1 MGTEEKV
8 AQLENEIKVLKNEV
22 QAVLLDLRDKYLEA
36 ENPFSEPAAPPVAT
50 QQIVIGR
57 ESAPM
62 PPPPPPS
69 PPSREPAAHDDIAQD
84 DIAED
89 VENEA
94 ESQIHEEKSEASVPA
109 RREAR
114 RARPGVMKA
123 PGPVPE
129 YASAA
134 PAFSLVTVSA
144 LARWADKSVKKLGRP
159 RTETILDVSEM
170 TGHLSPE
177 LKGVLTR
184 LIAIEPAASGDALAT
199 RDYFE
204 SLLEITSLL
213 GRDNEDQRALL
224 SILSTEDT
232 HR

>member
-8 AQLENEIKVLKNEV
+8 IQLENEIKVLKNEV

-36 ENPFSEPAAPPVAT
+36 ENPFSEPAAPPVPT

-57 ESAPM
+57 ESAP
-62 PPPPPPS
+62 PPS
-69 PPSREPAAHDDIAQD
+69 PSSREAATRDEVAPEDGAG
-84 DIAED
+84 D
-89 VENEA
+89 VENEV
-94 ESQIHEEKSEASVPA
+94 ESQANEEKSETRTPS
-109 RREAR
+109 RQEAR
-114 RARPGVMKA
+114 KVKTGVTPVPDPLKQYAPAA
-123 PGPVPE
+123 PGL
-129 YASAA
+129 
-134 PAFSLVTVSA
+134 SLVAVSA
-144 LARWADKSVKKLGRP
+144 LAQWADKSVKKLGRP

-177 LKGVLTR
+177 LKGILAK
-184 LIAIEPAASGDALAT
+184 LIAIEPAANGDGLAT

-213 GRDNEDQRALL
+213 GGDNEDQRALL
-224 SILSTEDT
+224 SILSAEDT